1 MLQLSICRV
10 LADAQC
16 REIRKE
22 WVGKEG
28 REVKKRALQ
37 GIDFGKQVLHRH
49 DTLRVRKQE
58 ENNVKIGSL
67 RKLRQLIVYGR
78 IVIVDGDGI
87 AHTKS
92 VGAIAGEGLILHVLL
107 GQQIDRCHSIE

>member
-1 MLQLSICRV
+1 MLQLSICRA

-37 GIDFGKQVLHRH
+37 GVDFGKQVLHRH
-49 DTLRVRKQE
+49 ETLRVSKQE

-67 RKLRQLIVYGR
+67 
-78 IVIVDGDGI
+78 
-87 AHTKS
+87 
-92 VGAIAGEGLILHVLL
+92 
-107 GQQIDRCHSIE
+107 

>member
-10 LADAQC
+10 LADTQC

-22 WVGKEG
+22 WVRKEG

-37 GIDFGKQVLHRH
+37 GVHFGKQVLHRH
-49 DTLRVRKQE
+49 ETLRVRKQE

-67 RKLRQLIVYGR
+67 
-78 IVIVDGDGI
+78 
-87 AHTKS
+87 
-92 VGAIAGEGLILHVLL
+92 
-107 GQQIDRCHSIE
+107 